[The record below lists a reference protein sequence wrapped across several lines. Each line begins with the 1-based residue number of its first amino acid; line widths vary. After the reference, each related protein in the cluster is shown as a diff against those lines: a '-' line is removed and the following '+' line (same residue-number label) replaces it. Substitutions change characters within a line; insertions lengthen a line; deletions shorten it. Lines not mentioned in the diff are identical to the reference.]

1 MGRGFNLLEL
11 TIIIAIL
18 SILLL
23 MAVPSFDG
31 IMSRVKMK
39 RLASEL
45 NSFLVQA
52 KSEAV
57 TRNKKLY
64 VHFSFNTDN
73 SISNGSWYIQLTDS
87 ASSTGNQLLYF
98 SGAPFNKIEISHSYN
113 PAYITFDQVRGR
125 PNGGTIEFFSVT
137 DTVNRLKA
145 VMANPPGRIKVCAT
159 SGAAYGYP
167 SCS

>member
-11 TIIIAIL
+11 TIIIAML

-23 MAVPSFDG
+23 MAIPSFDA
-31 IMSRVKMK
+31 ITSRIKIK

-57 TRNKKLY
+57 TRNQKLY
-64 VHFSFNTDN
+64 AHFSFNST
-73 SISNGSWYIQLTDS
+73 SSVSSGSWYIQLTDS

-98 SGAPFNKIEISHSYN
+98 SGTPFSEIEVSHSYN

-125 PNGGTIEFFSVT
+125 PNGGTINFYFVN
-137 DTVNRLKA
+137 DTVNKLRA
-145 VMANPPGRIKVCAT
+145 VMANPPGRIKICAT
-159 SGAAYGYP
+159 SGDAYDYP
-167 SCS
+167 PCS